1 MSLDAMRWAMVQC
14 PSKSVYKFVLVVMA
28 DRADEANCCFPSIK
42 RLCLDTMQ
50 DRKTV
55 IAGLQCLVEQGL
67 IRDTGRRKGH
77 TGKVKVYQLV
87 GVPDRHAQA
96 VAMQDSKQR
105 SDTNEPADGPV
116 RKKGAVKPVSRAFAP
131 PQKGN
136 GAVNGMIPSVPPN
149 GTVCGTL
156 NSPVY
161 GTQNL
166 SVESIN
172 EPISLQRAHAKPE
185 KQKTEKNK
193 TPETQLR
200 IEKYKGIKL
209 KDLPDGLS
217 LESAKHFIDHRRTI
231 KKPLTQHG
239 FVLYLKALQRCVGSG
254 LTLDQIVDETI
265 DAGWQSVKPDW
276 LNNRLKS
283 SNQLQGY
290 HNSAED
296 NRPRKELCA

>member
-1 MSLDAMRWAMVQC
+1 M
-14 PSKSVYKFVLVVMA
+14 
-28 DRADEANCCFPSIK
+28 
-42 RLCLDTMQ
+42 
-50 DRKTV
+50 
-55 IAGLQCLVEQGL
+55 
-67 IRDTGRRKGH
+67 
-77 TGKVKVYQLV
+77 
-87 GVPDRHAQA
+87 
-96 VAMQDSKQR
+96 
-105 SDTNEPADGPV
+105 
-116 RKKGAVKPVSRAFAP
+116 
-131 PQKGN
+131 
-136 GAVNGMIPSVPPN
+136 
-149 GTVCGTL
+149 
-156 NSPVY
+156 
-161 GTQNL
+161 
-166 SVESIN
+166 
-172 EPISLQRAHAKPE
+172 
-185 KQKTEKNK
+185 
-193 TPETQLR
+193 R